1 MDVTD
6 SVVALFHQATFG
18 ADEVAS
24 EFWKR
29 CEGVLRHRAARW
41 VKRLRA
47 RGYDTDDLVA
57 SAFCLVWQ
65 RRCAGDFTDVDSA
78 ARLRGLLLKVID
90 YKVLRRIR
98 SQSRQKRGGGREL
111 HEQSAF
117 AGGES
122 GLAGLQGVQDK
133 RMSELSQQ
141 ALVTA
146 DTLAYLLENADAEL
160 RKIVSLR
167 LQGWTLEEIAESV
180 GCCVS
185 TIVRKLRRV
194 EQIWTRMLRDD

>member
-6 SVVALFHQATFG
+6 SVVVLFHQAAAG

-29 CEGVLRHRAARW
+29 CEGVLRRRAARW
-41 VKRLRA
+41 MRRLRV

-90 YKVLRRIR
+90 YKVMQRIR
-98 SQSRQKRGGGREL
+98 LQNRQKRGGAREL

-117 AGGES
+117 AGGAS
-122 GLAGLQGVQDK
+122 SLAGLQSVQD
-133 RMSELSQQ
+133 RRTTARSQQ

-146 DTLAYLLENADAEL
+146 DMLAYLLANADREL
-160 RKIVSLR
+160 RRIVCLR
-167 LQGWTLEEIAESV
+167 LQGWSLEEIAESV

-185 TIVRKLRRV
+185 TVVRKLRRV
-194 EQIWTRMLRDD
+194 EQLWTRMLRDD